1 MPDFGGLGNE
11 QCIKLRNYI
20 WQVCGSTST
29 EDPAQSRVVQSKKN
43 ALVILYKLWS
53 AFTKNIRYI
62 IDSKE
67 KAVTLSR
74 FGTFTRSQADPNK
87 VTFIQS
93 TDLANSLNAD
103 TSNEQS
109 QHETTGPEW

>member
-1 MPDFGGLGNE
+1 MNEIEIQKSIIKECFNKQKNLPDFGGLGNE

-87 VTFIQS
+87 VIFI
-93 TDLANSLNAD
+93 
-103 TSNEQS
+103 
-109 QHETTGPEW
+109 